1 MTDVIETNLVTD
13 PPFSPSSPKPR
24 IIKSYVERLFKEDGP
39 CRKGELRQNPVHGGN
54 FVYGEDPIAPQ
65 KRDARRSLLAREWF
79 YEFGPHDAPP
89 PPLSSWEIEDMRY
102 KKPFHHL
109 IAHFAMSLRCKDWD
123 FNIHPSFEDFASSV
137 LASDYVPHFPPGFLE
152 NDEELRKRYPPRA
165 LCPIGRGLCWEPPKV
180 NESNRRSS
188 S

>member
-1 MTDVIETNLVTD
+1 MADVIETNLVTD
-13 PPFSPSSPKPR
+13 PPFLPSSPKPR

-89 PPLSSWEIEDMRY
+89 LPLSHWEIQDMRY
-102 KKPFHHL
+102 GTYKFGATRAAFYHL
-109 IAHFAMSLRCKDWD
+109 IANYAVSLSGEDYD
-123 FNIHPSFEDFASSV
+123 FNIHPTFEDYASSV
-137 LASDYVPHFPPGFLE
+137 LASDYAPDFLK
-152 NDEELRKRYPPRA
+152 NDEGLCKRYPP
-165 LCPIGRGLCWEPPKV
+165 CPLHDWARSLLGPA
-180 NESNRRSS
+180 ESKRE
-188 S
+188 